1 MIAKIKEIRKEAEEV
16 IKAILA
22 KNNLER
28 LDLSDLDCG
37 SCSPVIQEDAFDANN
52 NFTLDSV
59 SIENGELSFDGSSSC
74 DNSWWNTN
82 SISTDALVNIAC
94 FMENHEEEIEDY
106 AKEINE

>member
-16 IKAILA
+16 IKTILT

-37 SCSPVIQEDAFDANN
+37 SCLPVIQENAFDANN

-59 SIENGELSFDGSSSC
+59 SIENGELSFDGSSSR
-74 DNSWWNTN
+74 DFFWRNTN

-94 FMENHEEEIEDY
+94 FIENHEEEIENY
-106 AKEINE
+106 VKEINE